1 MVKNYTL
8 QNIFTK
14 TLSLKHNF
22 RTKIFLL
29 LNKDEVN
36 LEPIQPI
43 EHKTEL
49 QIDDQHE
56 SQNVLPLNPVEWKSK
71 SRHKKVSLRVPK
83 KLKERFVYKQDFN
96 KLWNFDLDCVKS
108 K

>member
-22 RTKIFLL
+22 RAKIFLL

-49 QIDDQHE
+49 QIDVQHE
-56 SQNVLPLNPVEWKSK
+56 SQNVLPLNPVE
-71 SRHKKVSLRVPK
+71 
-83 KLKERFVYKQDFN
+83 
-96 KLWNFDLDCVKS
+96 
-108 K
+108 